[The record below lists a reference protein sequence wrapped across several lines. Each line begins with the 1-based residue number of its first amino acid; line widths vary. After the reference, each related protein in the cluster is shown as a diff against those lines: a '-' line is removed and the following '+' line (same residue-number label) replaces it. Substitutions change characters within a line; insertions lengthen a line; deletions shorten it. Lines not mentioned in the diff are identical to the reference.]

1 MDNITTWADSLE
13 AKNYEKPAKKLQE
26 ELFQRIT
33 TELSKDVRTAADCA
47 AVLFRFAGKVT
58 EAFYDGPYGMMSAD
72 VHTLWDTEAIKCVSA
87 MLPVK
92 KSMITIA
99 LMIQK
104 KLPRCET
111 ASGIMGELQWL
122 AVNGEDKSAASAY
135 KLLKEKSTVN
145 DLRKLLTVDTAKLE
159 KGVGHLGKM
168 FSYLFEDSMDEKTQ
182 EMFRAFLIQ
191 NGLDKAPA
199 PKARKSGGKKTISAE
214 DASQDPV
221 ALAEALLKWVKAKS
235 KQSAEKPDETPPAL
249 SNDTLRLEAELR
261 TANERIKALEAE
273 NAAANESIAHL
284 EQMFKNS
291 VTQKADGFRYTLTN
305 ELKKTVEDFYSD
317 VSDFSMAEKADFYQ
331 ALLEEMVDT
340 LRHNGI
346 ITEGKD

>member
-1 MDNITTWADSLE
+1 MDNITAWADSLE
-13 AKNYEKPAKKLQE
+13 EKNYSKPTKSIQK
-26 ELFQRIT
+26 ELFQRISA
-33 TELSKDVRTAADCA
+33 ELSKDTGTAADCA
-47 AVLFRFAGKVT
+47 AVLFRFPGKVM
-58 EAFYDGPYGMMSAD
+58 EAFYDGPYGTMSIDAQAA
-72 VHTLWDTEAIKCVSA
+72 WDAEAIKCVDA
-87 MLPVK
+87 IK
-92 KSMITIA
+92 KPMAAVA

-104 KLPRCET
+104 KLPKCED
-111 ASGIMGELQWL
+111 ASGVMCELQWL

-135 KLLKEKSTVN
+135 KALKEKSTVI

-168 FSYLFEDSMDEKTQ
+168 FSYLFEDSMDGKTQ
-182 EMFRAFLIQ
+182 EIFRAFLAQ

-199 PKARKSGGKKTISAE
+199 AKAKKSGGKKTVSTE
-214 DASQDPV
+214 DAAQDPV

-235 KQSAEKPDETPPAL
+235 KQSAEASVETPSAT
-249 SNDTLRLEAELR
+249 SADILRLEVELR
-261 TANERIKALEAE
+261 SAKERIKALEAE
-273 NAAANESIAHL
+273 NTAANESIAHL

-305 ELKKTVEDFYSD
+305 ELKKTIKDFYSD
-317 VSDFSMAEKADFYQ
+317 VSDFSIEDKAAFYQ
-331 ALLEEMVDT
+331 ALLEEMVAT

>member
-1 MDNITTWADSLE
+1 MDNITAWADSLE

-58 EAFYDGPYGMMSAD
+58 EAFYDGPYGTMSTD
-72 VHTLWDTEAIKCVSA
+72 VQAAWDAEAIKCVGASRKPLA
-87 MLPVK
+87 AV
-92 KSMITIA
+92 A
-99 LMIQK
+99 LIIQK
-104 KLPRCET
+104 KLPRCKD
-111 ASGIMGELQWL
+111 ASCVMRELQWL
-122 AVNGEDKSAASAY
+122 AVSGEDKSAASAY
-135 KLLKEKSTVN
+135 KPLKEKSTVN
-145 DLRKLLTVDTAKLE
+145 DLRKLLTVDAAKLE
-159 KGVGHLGKM
+159 KGVGHLVKM
-168 FSYLFEDSMDEKTQ
+168 FGYLFDDSMDVKTQ
-182 EMFRAFLIQ
+182 EMYNAFKEQ
-191 NGLDKAPA
+191 NGLNRAPA
-199 PKARKSGGKKTISAE
+199 AKARKSGGKKTVSVE
-214 DASQDPV
+214 DAAQDPV

-235 KQSAEKPDETPPAL
+235 KQSAEKPDETSPAL
-249 SNDTLRLEAELR
+249 PVDTLRLEAELR

-291 VTQKADGFRYTLTN
+291 VTQKADGFKYTLTN
-305 ELKKTVEDFYSD
+305 ELKKTIKDYHSD
-317 VSDFSMAEKADFYQ
+317 VSDFSIQEKADFYQ